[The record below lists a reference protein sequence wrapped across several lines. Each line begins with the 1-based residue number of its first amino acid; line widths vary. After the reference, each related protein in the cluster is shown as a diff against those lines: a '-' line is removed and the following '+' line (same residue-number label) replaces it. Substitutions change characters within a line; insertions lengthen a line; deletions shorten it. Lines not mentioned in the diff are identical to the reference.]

1 MTVPPGDV
9 ELLTERQAVDV
20 GGTSGDIG
28 DIQGRSPWSIAWR
41 RLRRDKL
48 ALIGAVVVVLLI
60 LLAVFA
66 RPIEHLL
73 GLDPN
78 QTHNGVDSLIDPSTQ
93 MPIGKFGGM
102 SSDHWL
108 GVEPGEGLGRDILA
122 RIIEGAWVS
131 LLVATAATV
140 LSVIIGVVLGVTAGY
155 YGGWI
160 DAVVSRLMDIFLAF
174 PLLLFAIAISAP
186 LQTQKSARIW
196 PLPVHLSGTPLN
208 IAVLVFIIGFFNWPY
223 MGRIIRG
230 QTLSLREREFVS
242 AARSIGARGPYI
254 LFKELLPNLVAPI
267 IVYSTLLIPT
277 NILFEAA
284 LDFLAVGIQLPQASW
299 GGMLASSVK
308 YYRNDPMYMLIPGA
322 AIFITVL
329 AFNILGDGLRDAL
342 DPKSGRS

>member
-1 MTVPPGDV
+1 MTVPLSDV
-9 ELLTERQAVDV
+9 EVLTGRHDAVDEAE
-20 GGTSGDIG
+20 GAGSGEIK
-28 DIQGRSPWSIAWR
+28 GRSPWSIAWR
-41 RLRRDKL
+41 RLKRDKL
-48 ALIGAVVVVLLI
+48 ALAGGVVVILFT
-60 LLAVFA
+60 LLAIFSRV
-66 RPIEHLL
+66 IEHIF

-78 QTHNGVDSLIDPSTQ
+78 ATNNGVNSLIDPSTQ
-93 MPIGKFGGM
+93 MPIGSLGGIT
-102 SSDHWL
+102 SHHWL
-108 GVEPGEGLGRDILA
+108 GVEPGEGLGRDVMA

-131 LLVATAATV
+131 LLVATAATL
-140 LSVIIGVVLGVTAGY
+140 LSVLIGVVLGVVAGY
-155 YGGWI
+155 YGGWV

-186 LQTQKSARIW
+186 LQTGKPLKIW
-196 PLPVHLSGTPLN
+196 PLPLHLSGTPLN
-208 IAVLVFIIGFFNWPY
+208 IAILVFIIGFFNWPY

-299 GGMLASSVK
+299 GGMLSESVK
-308 YYRNDPMYMLIPGA
+308 YYRNDPMYMLIPGT

-329 AFNILGDGLRDAL
+329 AFNLLGDGLRDAL
-342 DPKSGRS
+342 DPKSGR